1 LFGAMVTA
9 VRVLFIAFAL
19 LPGGFAAR
27 RQQRAN
33 RSSVANPSIKSCNIV
48 GPMGEAFRQTANHAL
63 REALRGRS
71 PLNVSLFAG
80 RYDIPLQGCVAGMEV
95 DFSVHVAGFEDTQI
109 ESFGCEEEGETVTLS
124 SRVVFGQRVET
135 AGAFHGN
142 WSLCGVRY
150 PNETAI
156 RVGVF
161 HRDPGLKVAVKLAK
175 TSIPFVWVISEI
187 KTLEIEHGGF
197 EDLSCA
203 LTGIPEF
210 IGQPAGEWCEKII
223 KWLAE
228 KIGDL
233 LRGDQQKALRG
244 LIGKDLNENCD
255 ADYDCNCNGDNDCG
269 KWNYFGAKCRNLDQC
284 AFQPKFGDILMRQR
298 CRCKGRR

>member
-1 LFGAMVTA
+1 MVTA
-9 VRVLFIAFAL
+9 VRVLFIAFAF

-48 GPMGEAFRQTANHAL
+48 GPIGEAFRQAANHAL
-63 REALRGRS
+63 REGLRGRS

-80 RYDIPLQGCVAGMEV
+80 RFDIPLQGCVAGMEV

-109 ESFGCEEEGETVTLS
+109 DSFDCEEEGDTMTLS
-124 SRVVFGQRVET
+124 SRAVFGQSVET
-135 AGAFHGN
+135 AGALHGN

-161 HRDPGLKVAVKLAK
+161 HTDPGLKVAIKLRK
-175 TSIPFVWVISEI
+175 TPIPFLWVISEI

-197 EDLSCA
+197 ENLSCA

-210 IGQPAGEWCEKII
+210 IGKPAGEWCEKII

-228 KIGDL
+228 KIGEL
-233 LRGDQQKALRG
+233 LQGDQQKILLN
-244 LIGKDLNENCD
+244 LIGKDLKENCD
-255 ADYDCNCNGDNDCG
+255 ADYDCNCNGNKDCG
-269 KWNYFGAKCRNLDQC
+269 KWDYFGIKCHNLDQC
-284 AFQPKFGDILMRQR
+284 DFQWKFGDIFLDQK
-298 CRCKGRR
+298 CRCKGKR